1 MTNRRTILS
10 TAIAVL
16 ICLALLPLPA
26 ADAAK
31 KKSPRHPAVKQ
42 MEKVADELI
51 AAQRTGTISSF
62 SNVIRRHADVQ
73 NIANFSI
80 GRYRSKLKKSKRS
93 AYYRGVRRFMARY
106 FANNSK
112 TYRVTKAIINPT
124 VTPVGK
130 EVYVDTKVRLKSGST
145 YNVRWRLAKRRGRYK
160 ITDVKV
166 LVFSLVTQQRA
177 LFYKFLSKKN
187 GDVNALV
194 LALNR

>member
-1 MTNRRTILS
+1 MTSRRTILS
-10 TAIAVL
+10 TAFALL
-16 ICLALLPLPA
+16 ICLALLPVPI

-31 KKSPRHPAVKQ
+31 KKSRQHPAVKQ

-62 SNVIRRHADVQ
+62 SNVIRRHADVPD
-73 NIANFSI
+73 IANFSI
-80 GRYRSKLKKSKRS
+80 GRYRSKLPKSKRS

-112 TYRVTKAIINPT
+112 KYRVAKAIINPT
-124 VTPVGK
+124 VTPSGK
-130 EVYVDTKVRLKSGST
+130 DVFVDTKVRLKSGST
-145 YNVRWRLAKRRGRYK
+145 YNVRWRLAKRRGRYR

-166 LVFSLVTQQRA
+166 LIFSLVTQQRA
-177 LFYKFLSKKN
+177 LFYNFLSKKN